1 MIILQNNAKCLLLN
15 EKQMLLNNEILLS
28 LLDEIQNTQKRSK
41 HENRKKGNLKK
52 KVKVNET
59 G

>member
-15 EKQMLLNNEILLS
+15 DKQMLLNDEILLS
-28 LLDEIQNTQKRSK
+28 LLGEIQNS
-41 HENRKKGNLKK
+41 K
-52 KVKVNET
+52 KVKTRESKERKFEKKVEVNET

>member
-15 EKQMLLNNEILLS
+15 DKQMLLNDEILLS
-28 LLDEIQNTQKRSK
+28 LLGEIQNTKKVKTRESK
-41 HENRKKGNLKK
+41 ERKFEK
-52 KVKVNET
+52 KVKVNEI

>member
-41 HENRKKGNLKK
+41 LENRKKGNLKK
-52 KVKVNET
+52 K
-59 G
+59 